1 MTELPDNLPL
11 LVVASWVIGPGI
23 WLLIV
28 TCWNGDIKRVPWGRL
43 GQCAMVCLMLAGL
56 SQAQAPAQAQ
66 QDSAV
71 RRIEKLEDQSTGFTA
86 TNAKLETIIAQQ
98 KDMLQQLI
106 ATNAKQDERIDANS
120 DALQKIAVAAQTI
133 KDTQDQFASRV
144 TWVGSILTV
153 VVIVAGFALD
163 RIREKRMS
171 NGHSPWAKIEKQ
183 LEEQAKENQQL
194 MREMMKALQARAVR
208 AGRR

>member
-1 MTELPDNLPL
+1 MKLTDNHALI
-11 LVVASWVIGPGI
+11 VVLSLALGPGI
-23 WLLIV
+23 WLLIFA
-28 TCWNGDIKRVPWGRL
+28 CLNGDIRRVPWKRL

-56 SQAQAPAQAQ
+56 SQAQAPVQA

-71 RRIEKLEDQSTGFTA
+71 RRIEKLEDQSTGFVA

-98 KDMLQQLI
+98 KDMLAQLI

-120 DALQKIAVAAQTI
+120 DALQKIATVAQTI
-133 KDTQDQFASRV
+133 KETQDQFASRV

-171 NGHSPWAKIEKQ
+171 NGHSPWAKIEQQ
-183 LEEQAKENQQL
+183 LEKQAEENQKI
-194 MREMMKALQARAVR
+194 MREMMEALQNRPVR